1 MISIIGEQI
10 LDCRRKRAHRWPG
23 NSRGAVLLR
32 PKAENLKVSGPR
44 RPTRL
49 ETEHVTSRRNRGD
62 GERVRRIL
70 EILDDSSHVYSSH
83 KKRTHSE
90 GCREMPRNPTCNARQ
105 RSSSRR
111 DSQRCPH
118 YRRLVSHSHGA
129 STIIHDQTK
138 NRRTFC
144 SQFYR

>member
-1 MISIIGEQI
+1 MWIEFKRQKKIHEMISIIGEQI

-70 EILDDSSHVYSSH
+70 EILDDSSHVIPH
-83 KKRTHSE
+83 IRKERIPRDAE
-90 GCREMPRNPTCNARQ
+90 RCRGIRPATRVNGHPVDEILNVV
-105 RSSSRR
+105 
-111 DSQRCPH
+111 H
-118 YRRLVSHSHGA
+118 
-129 STIIHDQTK
+129 IIVD
-138 NRRTFC
+138 
-144 SQFYR
+144 